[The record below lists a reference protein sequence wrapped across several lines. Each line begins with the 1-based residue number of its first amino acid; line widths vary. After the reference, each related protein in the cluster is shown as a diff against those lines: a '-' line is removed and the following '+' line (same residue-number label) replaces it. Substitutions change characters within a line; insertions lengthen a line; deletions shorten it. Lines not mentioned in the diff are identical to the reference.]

1 MSSNMPYCHAFT
13 AMTVLCELQI
23 FDEQAIK
30 LAQKIESAT
39 RELERKYSFYDENSW
54 LSTEL
59 NGRQGNRVELDV
71 TSLAV
76 FREVKKWADHVDH
89 CFDITVGTLK
99 KAIERAPHLSKQ
111 DLFKQNQTF
120 MGKDSWSIEGN
131 ELVIPASQTQFDLG
145 GVIKEFAVDQAA
157 DILQRAGVRGAL
169 INFGG
174 DLRTLGQKPD
184 GSPFVVAV
192 RNPKQPDKVAFAL
205 PIEGQALTTS
215 AHYERQQAIADE
227 RVSHILAEKGV
238 HASILSVSVVCDSA
252 LQAGIFSTAL
262 TINPLISIPDDM
274 GIALIDSHL
283 NIHQD
288 AEFLQ

>member
-1 MSSNMPYCHAFT
+1 MSSKMPYCHTFT

-23 FDEQAIK
+23 FDEQAAG
-30 LAQKIESAT
+30 LAQKIESVT
-39 RELERKYSFYDENSW
+39 QELERKYSFYDEKSW
-54 LSTEL
+54 LSTVL
-59 NGRQGNRVELDV
+59 NNRQGHRVVLDA

-76 FREVKKWADHVDH
+76 FCEVKKWADHVDH
-89 CFDITVGTLK
+89 SFDITVGTLK
-99 KAIERAPHLSKQ
+99 KAIERSPDLSKQ
-111 DLFKQNQTF
+111 DLFKQNQPF
-120 MGKDSWSIEGN
+120 MGKDSWSIEGD
-131 ELVIPASQTQFDLG
+131 ELVVPAAQTQFDLG

-157 DILQRAGVRGAL
+157 EILECAGVSGAL

-174 DLRTLGQKPD
+174 DVRTVGQKPD
-184 GSPFVVAV
+184 GSAFVVAV
-192 RNPKQPDKVAFAL
+192 RNPKQPDQVAFAL
-205 PIEGQALTTS
+205 PLEGQALTTS
-215 AHYERQQAIADE
+215 AHYERQQTIATE

-238 HASILSVSVVCDSA
+238 HASVLSVSVVCDSA

-262 TINPLISIPDDM
+262 TINPQISIPDEM